1 MRKHVGECSLDKML
15 LLAQTNSNLCTRL
28 PTAATSCVPSGLK
41 QMSLT
46 TLLMPSRSGTRSDQV
61 VTLRM
66 VAARPGAP
74 RRRAPCGRGL
84 SDRYSPAIE
93 IGCSGRR
100 SSRKVA
106 IEIGLGRSILGP
118 SGAGE
123 TTLPYPLFARDDG
136 AQR

>member
-1 MRKHVGECSLDKML
+1 MRANECANML
-15 LLAQTNSNLCTRL
+15 GSVLLIKCFCSHNQNSNLSHAVADPRE
-28 PTAATSCVPSGLK
+28 GLK

-84 SDRYSPAIE
+84 S
-93 IGCSGRR
+93 
-100 SSRKVA
+100 
-106 IEIGLGRSILGP
+106 
-118 SGAGE
+118 
-123 TTLPYPLFARDDG
+123 
-136 AQR
+136 